1 MQTPTKPNTSNPVEV
16 DDDVLTMRKPLLS
29 SSESFLDSPFSP
41 LALISKSL
49 QQKTDFINEVFKLR
63 GSESTYRL
71 KDSTDVEPIWK
82 LSSLLEARE
91 LELKK
96 NKQSSPKVSTQIKKA
111 LGYFMLPPRY
121 EPMSRACPVALQQG
135 DVVLN
140 RERSHCV
147 QLRNVRSGKPTEHF
161 VLPVLQ
167 LFVGPY
173 SVKHVDNR
181 VGDAVKLSVQFV
193 FDQEST
199 DSNSETNNETNGD
212 TTNNKEDVMA
222 DEILSA
228 AVVADSKQEQKNVN
242 TIKTT
247 KNTNTTKTTK
257 TSTTAT
263 TTTPSS
269 NLHQSTKKTNI
280 YASTSPP
287 PLESKSLKK
296 RNGGKIRFTAVFPE
310 NENTVEARVATL
322 PQVSTMIIIVVVVI
336 FLTFKFHWGVGVL
349 FLLAIAKRFYD
360 FLQNSVFHPYKGTIE
375 FEVNVDD
382 ITGIQYNHRLTED

>member
-1 MQTPTKPNTSNPVEV
+1 FCFFLVELQLPCCPNAILMQTPIKPNTSNPVEV

-41 LALISKSL
+41 LALKLQSGISSL

-147 QLRNVRSGKPTEHF
+147 QLRN
-161 VLPVLQ
+161 
-167 LFVGPY
+167 
-173 SVKHVDNR
+173 
-181 VGDAVKLSVQFV
+181 
-193 FDQEST
+193 
-199 DSNSETNNETNGD
+199 
-212 TTNNKEDVMA
+212 
-222 DEILSA
+222 
-228 AVVADSKQEQKNVN
+228 
-242 TIKTT
+242 
-247 KNTNTTKTTK
+247 
-257 TSTTAT
+257 
-263 TTTPSS
+263 
-269 NLHQSTKKTNI
+269 
-280 YASTSPP
+280 
-287 PLESKSLKK
+287 
-296 RNGGKIRFTAVFPE
+296 
-310 NENTVEARVATL
+310 
-322 PQVSTMIIIVVVVI
+322 
-336 FLTFKFHWGVGVL
+336 
-349 FLLAIAKRFYD
+349 
-360 FLQNSVFHPYKGTIE
+360 
-375 FEVNVDD
+375 
-382 ITGIQYNHRLTED
+382 